1 MTYRLPFTERKTFW
15 RGLLDLSTGCYPA
28 FLFGGSLGKLLPVF
42 HFHDVTP
49 AYLEPYLR
57 YLAENQYRTVVSD
70 DIHHML
76 KTGVH
81 TGPRTVALCFDDAWA
96 SIWTVVYPMLRQYN
110 LTAIT
115 YAIPAR
121 VPDAAAP
128 RPLPS
133 AASSSADG
141 PPHATWPE
149 LQELLSSGV
158 VDVQAHTLTHA
169 MIFCDNRPAGFV
181 TPAYAPP
188 ALAEPLLNDAAPP
201 EFLSAADLG
210 APIYPCRSRCS
221 DASRFYPDPNGIA
234 ACRAYVTDNG
244 GADYCKRLEW
254 EKPLY
259 DIMRRAGGRWE
270 TAEETQR
277 AIVRE
282 VADAREILNARLK
295 TDTVRHLCFPWA
307 VAGRIA
313 EASARRAGY
322 LTAFADSLFGKRAV
336 RAGDNPYRLM
346 RLKHQ
351 YIYALPGNP
360 RRHFFQLGRR
370 KRNSA
375 NNLGNKKS

>member
-1 MTYRLPFTERKTFW
+1 M
-15 RGLLDLSTGCYPA
+15 DLGTGCYPA

-133 AASSSADG
+133 AASSSAG
-141 PPHATWPE
+141 GHPHATWPE

-169 MIFCDNRPAGFV
+169 MIYCDDRPTGFV
-181 TPAYAPP
+181 TPTYAPP
-188 ALAEPLLNDAAPP
+188 ALAEPLLNDATPP

-221 DASRFYPDPNGIA
+221 DASRFYPDSNGIA
-234 ACRAYVTDNG
+234 SCQRIAGTVVDYASGRNG
-244 GADYCKRLEW
+244 KNRYMTSS
-254 EKPLY
+254 P
-259 DIMRRAGGRWE
+259 RRRRWE

-277 AIVRE
+277 AITGSGRSKGNLECAVE
-282 VADAREILNARLK
+282 DGYG
-295 TDTVRHLCFPWA
+295 RHLCF
-307 VAGRIA
+307 
-313 EASARRAGY
+313 
-322 LTAFADSLFGKRAV
+322 
-336 RAGDNPYRLM
+336 
-346 RLKHQ
+346 
-351 YIYALPGNP
+351 
-360 RRHFFQLGRR
+360 LGRR
-370 KRNSA
+370 RPNC
-375 NNLGNKKS
+375 